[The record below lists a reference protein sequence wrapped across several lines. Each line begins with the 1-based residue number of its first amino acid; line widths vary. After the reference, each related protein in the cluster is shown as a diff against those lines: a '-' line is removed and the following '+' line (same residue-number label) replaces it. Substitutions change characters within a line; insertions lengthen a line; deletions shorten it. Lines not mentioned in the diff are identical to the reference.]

1 MNIISNVPG
10 LAAKAVDVPGEKM
23 NKRKWFLGKI
33 LMAVAVLVVLLL
45 ISLFVP
51 RFFNP
56 HNLKNILV
64 QSSTLGLMAIGM
76 TLVYLTGGMD
86 LSIPSVMAMSGIL
99 GAMAMQA
106 GVNPVISVVLTI
118 LTGGIIGAV
127 NGLSV
132 SALKMIP
139 FVVTLAM
146 MQVMSGAATWVTNS
160 VSVAVPL
167 DYIDVILFKIAGLP
181 LPVYIFIVVTAVS
194 TFFCKSTIH
203 GRCLYAVGTN
213 INSSRVCG
221 IKADRVVF
229 FTYVLSGFLAGLTG
243 VLLTARLGAAGP
255 LMGSSNVI
263 LDVMS
268 AAVVG
273 GVSIYG
279 GVGSPLGAALGAII
293 ITVLNNILNLLRVDF
308 FPGQVIKGALIII
321 FVALDSLRRKK

>member
-1 MNIISNVPG
+1 MNFISNVTG
-10 LAAKAVDVPGEKM
+10 SSMAKLKEPEEKQ
-23 NKRKWFLGKI
+23 NIKKLIIGRI
-33 LMAVAVLVVLLL
+33 LPAIGAVLILL
-45 ISLFVP
+45 IVYLYVP

-56 HNLKNILV
+56 LNLKNILV

-99 GAMAMQA
+99 GAIIMQS
-106 GVNPVISVVLTI
+106 GVHPVLAVLFSI
-118 LTGGIIGAV
+118 LTGGLVGAV

-132 SALKMIP
+132 SVLKMIP

-146 MQVMSGAATWVTNS
+146 MQVMSGVSTWITNS

-181 LPVYIFIVVTAVS
+181 LPVYIFIAVTAVS
-194 TFFCKSTIH
+194 TFFCKSTIF
-203 GRCLYAVGTN
+203 GRWLYAVGTN
-213 INSSRVCG
+213 IHTSRVCG

-229 FTYVLSGFLAGLTG
+229 FTYVFSGFLAGLTG

-279 GVGSPLGAALGAII
+279 GVGSPLGAAFGAII

-308 FPGQVIKGALIII
+308 FPAQVIKGGIII
-321 FVALDSLRRKK
+321 LFVALDSLRRKK